1 MPDIKTRD
9 AVKGTV
15 KVIDKSAV
23 AAERMKDAYVRTKD
37 KAEHGI
43 FAAESSPEEYA
54 ADRTLTGTETAA
66 HEAVHGLD
74 KAGRKGV
81 KTTKENISKAKDYF
95 QRRKTD
101 LPKKQAKDA
110 MRRVRRSA
118 DATQKTIKTVD
129 RSGKTIKQTA
139 KSTGKAAVKTTQKTI
154 KTAEQTVR
162 TTVKTTQAA
171 AKTAQKTAQATA
183 KAAKTAAQTARA
195 AAKATAA
202 GIKAA
207 VKATAA
213 AVKAIIAGTKALIAA
228 IAAGGWI
235 AVVVIIII
243 CLIGLI
249 VGSCFGIFFSGE
261 DSGTGQTMRQAVQEI
276 NADYQSQI
284 DTTRA
289 NIAYDE
295 LEMSGSRAVWP
306 EVLAVYA
313 VKTTTDPDDPQE
325 VATVDDSKKAI
336 LKDIFWRMNE
346 LSSRTESKTE
356 EVITETDDGHGN
368 IVETATTVTRT
379 YLYITVSHKTAEEMA
394 DLYGFNEEQ
403 RQQLSELLAEENNSL
418 WSAVLYG
425 ISVGDGEI
433 VTVALSQVGNV
444 GGQPYWSWYGFDGR
458 VEWCACFVSWCA
470 NECGYIDS
478 GVIPKFAGCAN
489 GVQWFKDR
497 GQWQD
502 GSFKPSA
509 GQIIFFDWD
518 NKGSSGPQDGQSD
531 HVGIV
536 EKCENGIVYTIEGN
550 SGDSCRQNQY
560 PVGYYEILGYGIPA
574 F

>member
-9 AVKGTV
+9 VIKGTV

-37 KAEHGI
+37 KAEHGV
-43 FAAESSPEEYA
+43 FAAESTPEEYA
-54 ADRTLTGTETAA
+54 ADHTLTGTETAA
-66 HEAVHGLD
+66 HEAAHGLD
-74 KAGRKGV
+74 KAGRKSV

-95 QRRKTD
+95 RRRKAN
-101 LPKKQAKDA
+101 LLKKQTQDA

-118 DATQKTIKTVD
+118 DATQNAIKTVD
-129 RSGKTIKQTA
+129 RSGKAIKQTA

-154 KTAEQTVR
+154 KTAEQTAR
-162 TTVKTTQAA
+162 TTIKTTQAA
-171 AKTAQKTAQATA
+171 AKTAQKTARATA

-213 AVKAIIAGTKALIAA
+213 AVKAIVAGTKALIAA

-235 AVVVIIII
+235 AVVVIIVI

-249 VGSCFGIFFSGE
+249 IGSCFGIFFSGE

-289 NIAYDE
+289 NITYDE

-325 VATVDDSKKAI
+325 VATVDDAKKAI
-336 LKDIFWRMNE
+336 LNDIFWQMNE
-346 LSSRTESKTE
+346 ISSRTESKTE
-356 EVITETDDGHGN
+356 KVITETDDGHGN

-394 DLYGFNEEQ
+394 DLFNFNADQ
-403 RQQLSELLAEENNSL
+403 RQQLSELLAEENRSM

-425 ISVGDGEI
+425 IYFGDDSI
-433 VTVALSQVGNV
+433 VTVALSQIGNV
-444 GGQPYWSWYGFDGR
+444 GGQPYWSWYGFESR

-470 NECGYIDS
+470 NECGYIDG
-478 GVIPKFAGCAN
+478 GVIPKFAGCVN

-502 GSFKPSA
+502 GSFEPSA

>member
-9 AVKGTV
+9 VIKGTV

-37 KAEHGI
+37 KAEHGV
-43 FAAESSPEEYA
+43 FAAESTPEEYA
-54 ADRTLTGTETAA
+54 ADHTLTGTETAA
-66 HEAVHGLD
+66 HEAAHGLD
-74 KAGRKGV
+74 KAGRKSV

-95 QRRKTD
+95 QRRKAD
-101 LPKKQAKDA
+101 LPKKQAQDT

-118 DATQKTIKTVD
+118 DTTQKTIKTVD

-139 KSTGKAAVKTTQKTI
+139 KSTGKAAAKTTQKTI
-154 KTAEQTVR
+154 KTAEQTAR
-162 TTVKTTQAA
+162 TTIKTTQAA
-171 AKTAQKTAQATA
+171 AKTAQKTARATA

-235 AVVVIIII
+235 AVVVIIVI

-249 VGSCFGIFFSGE
+249 IGSCFGIFFSGE

-289 NIAYDE
+289 NITYDE

-325 VATVDDSKKAI
+325 VATVDDAKKAI
-336 LKDIFWRMNE
+336 LNDIFWQMNE
-346 LSSRTESKTE
+346 ISSRTESKTE
-356 EVITETDDGHGN
+356 KVITETDDGHGN

-394 DLYGFNEEQ
+394 DLFNFNADQ
-403 RQQLSELLAEENNSL
+403 RQQLSELLAEENRSM

-425 ISVGDGEI
+425 IYFGDDSI
-433 VTVALSQVGNV
+433 VTVALSQIGNV
-444 GGQPYWSWYGFDGR
+444 GGQPYWSWYGFESR

-470 NECGYIDS
+470 NECGYLDS
-478 GVIPKFAGCAN
+478 GVIPKFAGCVN

-502 GSFKPSA
+502 GSFEPSA

>member
-9 AVKGTV
+9 VVKGTV

-23 AAERMKDAYVRTKD
+23 AAERIKDAYVRTKD
-37 KAEHGI
+37 KAEHSV

-66 HEAVHGLD
+66 HEVAHGLD

-81 KTTKENISKAKDYF
+81 KTTKENISKAKEYF
-95 QRRKTD
+95 QRRKAD
-101 LPKKQAKDA
+101 LPKKQAQNT
-110 MRRVRRSA
+110 MRQVRRSA

-154 KTAEQTVR
+154 KTTEQTAR
-162 TTVKTTQAA
+162 TTIKTTQAA

-207 VKATAA
+207 VKAAAA

-235 AVVVIIII
+235 AVVVIIVI

-249 VGSCFGIFFSGE
+249 IGSCFGIFFSGE

-289 NIAYDE
+289 NITYDE

-325 VATVDDSKKAI
+325 VATVDNAKKAI

-394 DLYGFNEEQ
+394 DLFNFNADQ
-403 RQQLSELLAEENNSL
+403 RQQLSELLAEENRSM

-425 ISVGDGEI
+425 IYFGDDSI
-433 VTVALSQVGNV
+433 VTVALSQIGNV
-444 GGQPYWSWYGFDGR
+444 GGQPYWSWYGFESR

-470 NECGYIDS
+470 NECGYIDG
-478 GVIPKFAGCAN
+478 GVIPKFAGCVN

-502 GSFKPSA
+502 GSFEPSA